1 MLIDTFPAFLE
12 FWSEAKARPLDEQVE
27 AWAKVYL
34 SAWPELLEKQVED
47 YRSQHLDW
55 RGIAREKV
63 FPFIPQR
70 LDAMCLAHQNLLSLC
85 APTLHKAELALS
97 LGVDPMV
104 VIYVG
109 IGCGAGWVTTFQK
122 TPALLFGLENI
133 AECGWERADA
143 LTGLIAHELGH
154 VAHQHWRAQAGRQLN
169 DSALAQLFD
178 EGFAQVC
185 ESLILRTDSF
195 HQGVDSKNADWF
207 SWCQAHQAFLAREFL
222 CAVDAGESVSSFF
235 GSWFEIE
242 GHSETGYFLGHA
254 VIKALLERGL
264 ALREIA
270 VLEPQEAA
278 RPILEE
284 MTM

>member
-1 MLIDTFPAFLE
+1 
-12 FWSEAKARPLDEQVE
+12 
-27 AWAKVYL
+27 
-34 SAWPELLEKQVED
+34 
-47 YRSQHLDW
+47 
-55 RGIAREKV
+55 
-63 FPFIPQR
+63 
-70 LDAMCLAHQNLLSLC
+70 
-85 APTLHKAELALS
+85 
-97 LGVDPMV
+97 
-104 VIYVG
+104 
-109 IGCGAGWVTTFQK
+109 
-122 TPALLFGLENI
+122 LENI